1 MLHEQN
7 LQKCS
12 LQPKQVL
19 GSKLKLEGSGSNI
32 HHLPLSSEAGT
43 FRCGNIISS
52 TWRGHRLRRLPRLR
66 FHRLRVGRLRVRGR
80 GRTEEE
86 LLLPRS
92 LRGRGLA
99 PQRLVTD
106 F

>member
-1 MLHEQN
+1 MLYEQN

-12 LQPKQVL
+12 LQPKQVF
-19 GSKLKLEGSGSNI
+19 GSKLKLGGSGSNI

-52 TWRGHRLRRLPRLR
+52 TWRGYRLRRLPRLR
-66 FHRLRVGRLRVRGR
+66 FHRLRVGRLRVR